1 MIKIVSLSKIVCE
14 KMINIIRTELS
25 PLFLNDIAINA
36 LPVME
41 EYKIGHIPIINHQ
54 NKIVGLIDESSILNM
69 NNLQDPLSLIKHE
82 CRNISISKYSHFFQA
97 INIFCEHDIS
107 LLPIVNSDNT
117 YLGYI
122 LPNDIIKKIGIMAPN
137 DINTS
142 IITLSIKQKDY
153 TLQEMTRLIEENNGK
168 IISLW
173 SELNK
178 HKIEI
183 HILINCI
190 NFKIIIKTL
199 ERYGYK
205 LIRTFSNN
213 VEPNNL
219 DDRFESFIKYL
230 NP

>member
-1 MIKIVSLSKIVCE
+1 
-14 KMINIIRTELS
+14 MINIIRNELS

-36 LPVME
+36 LPIME
-41 EYKIGHIPIINHQ
+41 EYKIGHIPIVDQ
-54 NKIVGLIDESSILNM
+54 KNKILGLMDESSILNM

-82 CRNISISKYSHFFQA
+82 CRNISISEHSHFFQA
-97 INIFCEHDIS
+97 INIFCEHGIS
-107 LLPIVNSDNT
+107 LLPIVNRHNI

-122 LPNDIIKKIGIMAPN
+122 LPIDVIKKIGIMAPN

-153 TLQEMTRLIEENNGK
+153 TLQEINRLIEENNGK

-173 SELNK
+173 SELNNN
-178 HKIEI
+178 KIEI

-190 NFKIIIKTL
+190 NFKIITKTL
-199 ERYGYK
+199 ERYGYT
-205 LIRTFSNN
+205 LIRTLSNN
-213 VEPNNL
+213 VETNNL